1 MSMIDTMIDAARSV
15 RSGDGTVTTSLCLA
29 GRQIHVATRRHVN
42 AAGIALERAFL
53 DCDATS
59 GAPMVLT
66 VIDDVD
72 AGYPP
77 PFDWPPE
84 WNEPW
89 GLVREDRT
97 LPCRFAMDIH
107 TRSFSGWDPLRG
119 EAVVWFRE
127 LERIPYWAAATP
139 FRLPLSWMAD
149 SFDAEMIHGA
159 AVMVDDQAVLLIG
172 PSGAGKSTLALAALK
187 AGLSILGDDFLLLCD
202 EGVQSVYRRAKAHD
216 GTVAA
221 LGSIPG
227 ARLLDASEPGSK
239 RIFEL
244 DPTCMSSRV
253 IPVCAVLAPSFG
265 ARPGVAPLTPAQAA
279 RRLVMPSMEGLL
291 GGTTN
296 TLGRVTRLLR
306 HTPTA
311 ELILGPDPSANV
323 RVMVDAARSLASARR
338 SASPETPVPAGA
350 L

>member
-1 MSMIDTMIDAARSV
+1 MSVIDTMIDTARSV
-15 RSGDGTVTTSLCLA
+15 RSGGGTVMTSLCLA
-29 GRQIHVATRRHVN
+29 GRPIDVATRGHVN
-42 AAGIALERAFL
+42 AAGIPLEGAFVG
-53 DCDATS
+53 CEATS

-66 VIDDVD
+66 AIDDVD

-77 PFDWPPE
+77 TFDWPSE

-97 LPCRFAMDIH
+97 LPCRFAMDMY
-107 TRSFSGWDPLRG
+107 TRSFSAWDPLRG

-127 LERIPYWAAATP
+127 LERIPYWASATP
-139 FRLPLSWMAD
+139 FRLPLSWMTD

-159 AVMVDDQAVLLIG
+159 AVVVDDQAVLLIG

-202 EGVQSVYRRAKAHD
+202 EGVQGVYRRAKAHD
-216 GTVAA
+216 ATLAT

-227 ARLLDASEPGSK
+227 VRLLDASEPGSK
-239 RIFEL
+239 RILEL
-244 DPTCMSSRV
+244 DPARMSSRV
-253 IPVCAVLAPSFG
+253 IPVSAVLAPSFG
-265 ARPGVAPLTPAQAA
+265 ARPGVAPLSAAQAA

-311 ELILGPDPSANV
+311 ELILGPDPGANV
-323 RVMVDAARSLASARR
+323 RAMVDAARSLADACGSGSTR
-338 SASPETPVPAGA
+338 SHVPSGA